1 MSPNDPATLST
12 FAVKLTPGRFIII
25 AITTGSSAVLPLQL
39 MRTTSNDDGNALKN
53 SLQKCKHSSW
63 ASSEGITWVA
73 QRGDEGG
80 QGGGAQHKNDSLS

>member
-39 MRTTSNDDGNALKN
+39 MRTTSNELKN